1 MDWMLRRLADRMGVM
16 PAGIGES
23 FNVRIRAEQPLSQGL
38 ILLIMI
44 PAIALIVWLYRRE
57 GSASLPYK
65 MFLAALRIT
74 LLILALF
81 MLTESVLSVDRTGL
95 PYFVVMVDDSAS
107 QQVVDQYADAR
118 AKSTAQELAK
128 IAGHPEPDRLSLAK
142 GLLLKDDGA
151 ILRELQKKHRVR
163 LYLVSNT
170 ARPLAEIDKPTDI
183 TPGLCVTIRP
193 ASGAEGGTVTADAV
207 VVGASSGGQCQKTGG
222 ADNAGLPA
230 SPLGGFRGN
239 VDSINEKTIVITT
252 LGTDGSKTKTTV
264 EFSDTT
270 LFADRH
276 KVTADA
282 IAEGKCIIAG
292 GTNDTGGILQA
303 LTINLPL
310 VVDGK
315 CPVPKGS

>member
-1 MDWMLRRLADRMGVM
+1 MKTA
-16 PAGIGES
+16 S
-23 FNVRIRAEQPLSQGL
+23 
-38 ILLIMI
+38 I
-44 PAIALIVWLYRRE
+44 PY
-57 GSASLPYK
+57 Y
-65 MFLAALRIT
+65 
-74 LLILALF
+74 
-81 MLTESVLSVDRTGL
+81 SVLAVVGMTALSAVACSSSDKSSPSSSSAAPSTTSAAASKVNGEDEVSGSIDSVSGTRIEVSG
-95 PYFVVMVDDSAS
+95 PKGPASVVFSP
-107 QQVVDQYADAR
+107 
-118 AKSTAQELAK
+118 STKIMELTPA
-128 IAGHPEPDRLSLAK
+128 
-142 GLLLKDDGA
+142 
-151 ILRELQKKHRVR
+151 
-163 LYLVSNT
+163 
-170 ARPLAEIDKPTDI
+170 KPTDI

-239 VDSINEKTIVITT
+239 VDSISEKTIVITT
-252 LGTDGSKTKTTV
+252 LDTDGSKTKTTV

-292 GTNDTGGILQA
+292 GTNDTGGTLQA